1 MSWIVYHN
9 EDCSKSRLALEFLK
23 ENEIGFTVRNYILEP
38 LSKIEILELQRLLG
52 IPIIGLV
59 RTGETVFEEKYAD
72 KNLSD
77 SEIVDL
83 LALHPHLLQRP
94 IVSNGTQ
101 AVIARPAEKIQSLL

>member
-9 EDCSKSRLALEFLK
+9 EDCSKSRLALDFLK
-23 ENEIGFTVRNYILEP
+23 EKGIGFSLRNYILEP

-52 IPIIGLV
+52 IPIIDLV
-59 RTGETVFEEKYAD
+59 RTGETVFGEKYTD
-72 KNLSD
+72 KHLSD
-77 SEIVDL
+77 SEISEL
-83 LALHPHLLQRP
+83 LVRHPYLLQRP